1 MVMLITSKKQ
11 IIFINS
17 FNFDEKSLIRFK
29 KFNAKDKIVSIFLK
43 LELSWNLKN
52 MEDQFNIF
60 RDKKIIKL
68 NIFYPNQ
75 NVKGHLRDFRKFWE
89 CRKKSWSC
97 MKKSPKDGLV

>member
-43 LELSWNLKN
+43 LELS
-52 MEDQFNIF
+52 
-60 RDKKIIKL
+60 
-68 NIFYPNQ
+68 
-75 NVKGHLRDFRKFWE
+75 
-89 CRKKSWSC
+89 
-97 MKKSPKDGLV
+97 